1 MLSNVPLNSSNL
13 SLYIEDEQ
21 AIVFNFSQQTI
32 FTLAPISVSLL
43 LALDENFDE
52 SLAVAKV
59 AECSG
64 LSQAQVNQSLSEV
77 IPLFSSLA
85 GKRSFQDG
93 LYPEL
98 KEPRTS
104 QEQPTSNYVVGGTFF
119 DIQTT
124 HNKLADEVSL
134 LLAPCRV
141 DACTSDIKISI
152 IERDNR
158 FDVVSNQHT
167 VQSGL
172 LYDQLMPELI
182 DRLQILAFQRS
193 DTLFCFH
200 GAALQMKQGSLLM
213 PGESGA
219 GKSTLTAY
227 LASLGAKLYSDEM
240 IALNEHFQAMA
251 IHLPIAIKAGSWP
264 ILKATYPEL
273 NSLSVW
279 RRLDGRQLKYV
290 WPTCFSKIKT
300 SQSKAMLVCPQ
311 YQDNVD
317 PSKPFLEDEPM
328 SVIDTL
334 IWLVK
339 SGYQI
344 TRQLEQTHL
353 AQFIAYLN
361 QLNRYIVRY
370 NSNEQAEKIIKR
382 LWEA

>member
-1 MLSNVPLNSSNL
+1 MLSNVPLKSSNL

-21 AIVFNFSQQTI
+21 AIAFNFPQQTI

-64 LSQAQVNQSLSEV
+64 LSQAQVKQSLSEV

-85 GKRSFQDG
+85 GKRSFRDG

-98 KEPRTS
+98 KEPCTS
-104 QEQPTSNYVVGGTFF
+104 QEQQTSIYAVGGTCF
-119 DIQTT
+119 DIHTT
-124 HNKLADEVSL
+124 HYKLADEVAL
-134 LLAPCRV
+134 LLAPCRI
-141 DACTSDIKISI
+141 DARTSDINIAI
-152 IERDNR
+152 VERDGR
-158 FDVVSNQHT
+158 FDIVSNKHT

-172 LYDQLMPELI
+172 LYEYVMPELI

-200 GAALQMKQGSLLM
+200 GAALQMAQGGLLM

-240 IALNEHFQAMA
+240 IALNDHFQAMA
-251 IHLPIAIKAGSWP
+251 IQLPIAIKAGSWP

-290 WPTCFSKIKT
+290 WPTSFATPKLSPKKV
-300 SQSKAMLVCPQ
+300 MLICPQ
-311 YQDNVD
+311 YQDSVD
-317 PSKPFLEDEPM
+317 LSEPFLEDEPL

-334 IWLVK
+334 TWLVK

-344 TRQLEQTHL
+344 TRQLEQTDL
-353 AQFIAYLN
+353 AKFITYLN

-370 NSNEQAEKIIKR
+370 SSNEQAEKIIKR